1 MLVIF
6 GLFDYNHPNGYEVLS
21 HGSGRSWGE
30 HLFRPFWPFVIV
42 SGEVSI
48 SNPSS
53 IFNWVIVFLVL
64 NYVQVFKGEREH
76 WRKIK
81 DIKKAPDGTSED
93 EKYNVWND
101 KYTSWDDQQSRHC
114 RKKFWTS
121 EQSKRIYAECST
133 VVDQGKYPEHPCI
146 SDKGEYQAHSIF
158 VPEVAERRK
167 ARREAETH
175 SLRNNG
181 CKCLTLDEFIDL
193 NNSVSP
199 KKDKHKTITEKSPL
213 TSLVF
218 PLFLPWYV
226 SLRNNFILVMF
237 FFGFHISSI
246 ALYETLSF
254 SLIHQNHCVPC
265 LLKIFFPKG
274 LCFYCIKL

>member
-1 MLVIF
+1 MKCCLM
-6 GLFDYNHPNGYEVLS
+6 VL
-21 HGSGRSWGE
+21 GGRGGE

-265 LLKIFFPKG
+265 LLKIFFSQRP
-274 LCFYCIKL
+274 LPLLY